1 MDAEAPRTTD
11 EAPRGRGCSG
21 ENSCTEDG
29 DTPGFSAGAPMLAFD
44 DAKLLALTTLS
55 GDGMWPRR
63 CWPSALFAAVEATPP
78 TPKPVARRLAACGWR
93 AGLSTASLNRSSDAF
108 AARGPTAWVCTVR
121 RVRLLMVGEGIAR
134 PRTGGGNGIP
144 LPRPSTVR
152 ACKREGL
159 EDAQPSHETH
169 ATRRAAVQ
177 GPDQAS
183 WVGGRLN
190 PNGNRFLRGRDLK
203 RGCAASAVAVAV

>member
-1 MDAEAPRTTD
+1 
-11 EAPRGRGCSG
+11 
-21 ENSCTEDG
+21 
-29 DTPGFSAGAPMLAFD
+29 
-44 DAKLLALTTLS
+44 
-55 GDGMWPRR
+55 
-63 CWPSALFAAVEATPP
+63 
-78 TPKPVARRLAACGWR
+78 
-93 AGLSTASLNRSSDAF
+93 
-108 AARGPTAWVCTVR
+108 
-121 RVRLLMVGEGIAR
+121 MVGEGIAR

-159 EDAQPSHETH
+159 DDAQPSHETH
-169 ATRRAAVQ
+169 ATRRTAVR
-177 GPDQAS
+177 GPDQAC